1 MNFKVLLMM
10 ACSALSLGVL
20 ADAANVLITYSSKPV
35 DCYADGRPVADGEW
49 YALVWTPNGEFGGI
63 KPDCTPMVAGDEIV
77 MKAPLAKDGHCPC
90 TVFQIDSGDF
100 AAKGYVSGWFAVILL
115 DTRDE
120 AGKPAT
126 SGKDLVVHNTAIST
140 IETIQVT
147 MGTTGASVSQQEV
160 DSVGKDGWVLDMV
173 PTPVYIGINPS
184 FVVEGVERVGLTVS
198 NVFERFEYKVGM
210 GESLDKME
218 TFDKMKFTGIN
229 ADTTVTFDVE
239 KKNSGFFSIS
249 PSSKYIEKPSATPAE
264 EAK

>member
-20 ADAANVLITYSSKPV
+20 ADAANVLITYSSKPI
-35 DCYADGRPVADGEW
+35 DRYADGRPVADGEW

-100 AAKGYVSGWFAVILL
+100 AAKGYAEGWFAVILL
-115 DTRDE
+115 DTRDD

-126 SGKDLVVHNTAIST
+126 SGKGLVVHNTAIST
-140 IETIQVT
+140 IDTIQVT

-160 DSVGKDGWVLDMV
+160 DSVGKDGWALGMV
-173 PTPVYIGINPS
+173 PTPVFVGINPS
-184 FVVEGVERVGLTVS
+184 LVKDGKERVGLTVS
-198 NVFERFEYKVGM
+198 NVVEGCEYDVGM
-210 GESLDKME
+210 GESLDKIE
-218 TFDKMKFTGIN
+218 TFEQMQFENIK

-249 PSSKYIEKPSATPAE
+249 PRSKYIEK
-264 EAK
+264 

>member
-10 ACSALSLGVL
+10 ACSALSLSVL

-49 YALVWTPNGEFGGI
+49 YALVWTPNGEFGGL

-77 MKAPLAKDGHCPC
+77 MKAPLAKDFHCPC

-100 AAKGYVSGWFAVILL
+100 TAKGYAKGLFAVILL
-115 DTRDE
+115 DTRDD

-126 SGKDLVVHNTAIST
+126 NASDLEVHNTAIST
-140 IETIQVT
+140 IDTIQVT
-147 MGTTGASVSQQEV
+147 AATTGASVGRQEV
-160 DSVGKDGWVLDMV
+160 ASVDKDGWVLGMV

-184 FVVEGVERVGLTVS
+184 LVKDGKERVGLTVS
-198 NVFERFEYKVGM
+198 NVVEGCEYDVGM
-210 GESLDKME
+210 GESLDKIE
-218 TFDKMKFTGIN
+218 TFEQMQFENIN

-249 PSSKYIEKPSATPAE
+249 PRSKYIEK
-264 EAK
+264 